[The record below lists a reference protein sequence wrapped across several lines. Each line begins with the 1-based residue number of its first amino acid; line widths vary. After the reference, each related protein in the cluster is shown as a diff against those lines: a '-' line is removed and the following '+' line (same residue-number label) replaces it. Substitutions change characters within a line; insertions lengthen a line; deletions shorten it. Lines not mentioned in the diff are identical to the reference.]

1 MLRSRNY
8 APSAALA
15 PYIARHY
22 ILSVNAPDSFELT
35 DQLLSET
42 AFIRIL
48 MKGEWSAETA
58 PGEWRNVGPM
68 VFFGPNS
75 KPLKVRVRGG
85 FTVVG
90 IAICPAAWRAL
101 FDGLASDYTDRML
114 SFGDLWGEGSAR
126 FHAAIAARDGDDDQ
140 AIIATIEQ
148 FFSERLSVRGWQPPS
163 NAMQAFEL
171 IARNESTTLISDA
184 ASHIGLSQR
193 QMERQCKAYFGMSP
207 KAILA
212 RSRFLDTASAIRSLS
227 QPSEEQLASLRYY
240 DQSHQNREFR
250 RFIGMTPRQFA
261 QTPTPLLT
269 AGLEL
274 RNLRKRE
281 GSAS

>member
-8 APSAALA
+8 APSAALDR
-15 PYIARHY
+15 YIARHY
-22 ILSVNAPDSFELT
+22 VFSVDAPDDFELI

-48 MKGEWSAETA
+48 LKGDWSAEIA
-58 PGEWRNVGPM
+58 PGTWSNVGPT

-90 IAICPAAWRAL
+90 IAICPAGWRAL
-101 FDGLASDYTDRML
+101 IDAPASDYTDRML
-114 SFGDLWGEGSAR
+114 PLDALWGEAAGQL
-126 FHAAIAARDGDDDQ
+126 HAAISALDGDDDQ
-140 AIIATIEQ
+140 AIVATIEQ
-148 FFSERLSVRGWQPPS
+148 FFSEHLSARDWLPPS
-163 NAMQAFEL
+163 SAMQAFEL
-171 IARNESTTLISDA
+171 IARNQSTTVISDA
-184 ASHIGLSQR
+184 ASQIGLSTR
-193 QMERQCKAYFGMSP
+193 QMERQCKVHFGMSP

-212 RSRFLDTASAIRSLS
+212 RSRFLDTALAIRGLS

-250 RFIGMTPRQFA
+250 RFIGMTPRQFE

-269 AGLEL
+269 AGLDL
-274 RNLRKRE
+274 RNLRKAEKAE
-281 GSAS
+281 G